1 MLVRGVILLMK
12 KFLTLFAFSLALIA
26 FSFVGINAQDISPV
40 SLEIAK
46 KVEKS
51 IKKLP
56 RYEVFDNI
64 DFTVDG
70 TVVTLTGKVR
80 NAINKSDAEGYVKK
94 VPGVTGV
101 INNIDILPVGGFD
114 ERIRR
119 DLYAT
124 LSRSGGLSRY
134 LWTVNP
140 DVRLIVERGHI
151 SLEGSVYNQGDYNQM
166 NIIARSVPGAFS
178 VTNNLTVGS
187 SDAR

>member
-1 MLVRGVILLMK
+1 MK
-12 KFLTLFAFSLALIA
+12 KILSLFAFSIAIIA
-26 FSFVGINAQDISPV
+26 FSFVGISAQSISPA

-56 RYEVFDNI
+56 RYEVFDHI

-70 TVVTLTGKVR
+70 SVVTLTGKVR
-80 NAINKSDAEGYVKK
+80 NAINKSDAEGYVERIA
-94 VPGVTGV
+94 GVTAV
-101 INNIDILPVGGFD
+101 VNNIETLPVGGFD

-124 LSRSGGLSRY
+124 ISRSGGLSRY
-134 LWTVNP
+134 LWPVNP

-151 SLEGSVYNQGDYNQM
+151 TLEGSVYNQGDYNQM
-166 NIIARSVPGAFS
+166 NIMARTVPGSFS
-178 VTNNLTVGS
+178 VTNKLTVGS
-187 SDAR
+187 TDAR

>member
-1 MLVRGVILLMK
+1 MSYIEESFAMK
-12 KFLTLFAFSLALIA
+12 KFLSLFAFSFALIA
-26 FSFVGINAQDISPV
+26 FSFVGIDAQSFAPA

-56 RYEVFDNI
+56 RYEVFDHI

-80 NAINKSDAEGYVKK
+80 NAINRGDAEGYVKR
-94 VPGVTGV
+94 VAGVTQV
-101 INNIDILPVGGFD
+101 VNKIEVLPVGGFD
-114 ERIRR
+114 EQIRR
-119 DLYAT
+119 DLYRT
-124 LSRSGGLSRY
+124 LSNWGGLSRY

-151 SLEGSVYNQGDYNQM
+151 TLEGSVYNQGDYNQM
-166 NIIARSVPGAFS
+166 NIVARSVSGAFS

-187 SDAR
+187 SDTR

>member
-1 MLVRGVILLMK
+1 MK
-12 KFLTLFAFSLALIA
+12 KFLSLSAFSFALIS
-26 FSFVGINAQDISPV
+26 FSFVGINAQSISPA

-56 RYEVFDNI
+56 RYEVFDHI

-94 VPGVTGV
+94 IGGVTGV
-101 INNIDILPVGGFD
+101 INNIEILPVGGFD
-114 ERIRR
+114 ERLRR

-124 LSRSGGLSRY
+124 LSNWGGLSRY

-151 SLEGSVYNQGDYNQM
+151 ILEGNVYNRGDYNQM
-166 NIIARSVPGAFS
+166 NIVARSVPGSFS

-187 SDAR
+187 TDAR

>member
-1 MLVRGVILLMK
+1 MK
-12 KFLTLFAFSLALIA
+12 KFVSLFAFSFALIA
-26 FSFVGINAQDISPV
+26 FSFVGINAQSISPA

-70 TVVTLTGKVR
+70 SVVTLTGKVR
-80 NAINKSDAEGYVKK
+80 NAINKSDAEGYVKR
-94 VPGVTGV
+94 VQGVTAV
-101 INNIDILPVGGFD
+101 VNNIEALPVGGFD
-114 ERIRR
+114 ERLRR

-124 LSRSGGLSRY
+124 LSNWGGLSRY

-151 SLEGSVYNQGDYNQM
+151 TLEGNVYSKGDYNQM
-166 NIIARSVPGAFS
+166 NIIARTVPNAFS

-187 SDAR
+187 TDSR